1 MDTDGLKDAQT
12 LAGGKCEH
20 RRRRRFRG
28 PERSNSAAAAVH
40 GNLRKRGTQLELV
53 SFDID
58 KHTELV
64 QMIQS
69 ELKAEEAMLS
79 PLAKESKTRRDPWQS
94 TEHKQGIKIGR
105 S

>member
-1 MDTDGLKDAQT
+1 M
-12 LAGGKCEH
+12 
-20 RRRRRFRG
+20 
-28 PERSNSAAAAVH
+28 
-40 GNLRKRGTQLELV
+40 V

-79 PLAKESKTRRDPWQS
+79 PLVKESKTRRDPWQS